1 MNVYKNMSALKYI
14 IMCVNNWGLFLSQK
28 KENGV
33 KKVSGI
39 SDGESMCCEKKLKRG
54 AKKDAEKFGGKG
66 KRQYLCN
73 RKSETDRWS

>member
-28 KENGV
+28 KGKGV
-33 KKVSGI
+33 KKVFEI
-39 SDGESMCCEKKLKRG
+39 SSGESMCCGKKLKKG
-54 AKKDAEKFGGKG
+54 VKKDAEKFGGKG

-73 RKSETDRWS
+73 RKSETDRRS

>member
-33 KKVSGI
+33 KKVSEI
-39 SDGESMCCEKKLKRG
+39 SGGESMCCEKGQKKMLKSLAG
-54 AKKDAEKFGGKG
+54 EVKGSTFATAKAKQTGG
-66 KRQYLCN
+66 REALA
-73 RKSETDRWS
+73 

>member
-33 KKVSGI
+33 KKV
-39 SDGESMCCEKKLKRG
+39 EKRG
-54 AKKDAEKFGGKG
+54 KKDAEKFGGKG

>member
-1 MNVYKNMSALKYI
+1 LGLVSVAKEGKRGEKSFRNKWRRINVL
-14 IMCVNNWGLFLSQK
+14 W
-28 KENGV
+28 
-33 KKVSGI
+33 
-39 SDGESMCCEKKLKRG
+39 KKLKKG

>member
-1 MNVYKNMSALKYI
+1 MLK
-14 IMCVNNWGLFLSQK
+14 
-28 KENGV
+28 
-33 KKVSGI
+33 
-39 SDGESMCCEKKLKRG
+39 KR

>member
-33 KKVSGI
+33 KKVSEI
-39 SDGESMCCEKKLKRG
+39 SDGESMCCEKKLK
-54 AKKDAEKFGGKG
+54 
-66 KRQYLCN
+66 KRQKRCGKVW
-73 RKSETDRWS
+73 RER

>member
-1 MNVYKNMSALKYI
+1 
-14 IMCVNNWGLFLSQK
+14 MCVNNWDLFLSQK

-33 KKVSGI
+33 KKVSEI
-39 SDGESMCCEKKLKRG
+39 SGGESMCCEKKFKKG